1 MAWRKAIVE
10 AEDWEGPYQTCVDAA
25 TVVRRSEITRR
36 RVDLSFKHHREVD
49 AMTYEQRLDVI
60 TDQAWILWMAEAMYW
75 TAGDEVEEAANSDL
89 RMKTEKHVRDTA
101 AKAYAD
107 DMTDEEWLAATLKR
121 LDWD

>member
-1 MAWRKAIVE
+1 M
-10 AEDWEGPYQTCVDAA
+10 A
-25 TVVRRSEITRR
+25 TVRPLSKTTIGGVRRVAKRFEINRR
-36 RVDLSFKHHREVD
+36 QLDSNHHREVD
-49 AMTYEQRLDVI
+49 AMTYEQRLDAI

>member
-1 MAWRKAIVE
+1 M
-10 AEDWEGPYQTCVDAA
+10 P
-25 TVVRRSEITRR
+25 
-36 RVDLSFKHHREVD
+36 LKHHAEVD
-49 AMTYEQRLDVI
+49 AMTYEQRLDAI

-89 RMKTEKHVRDTA
+89 RTKTEKHVRDTA

-107 DMTDEEWLAATLKR
+107 DMTEEEWLAATLKR

>member
-1 MAWRKAIVE
+1 
-10 AEDWEGPYQTCVDAA
+10 
-25 TVVRRSEITRR
+25 
-36 RVDLSFKHHREVD
+36 
-49 AMTYEQRLDVI
+49 MTYEQRLDVI

-75 TAGDEVEEAANSDL
+75 KAGEEVEEAANSDL

-101 AKAYAD
+101 AKAHAD